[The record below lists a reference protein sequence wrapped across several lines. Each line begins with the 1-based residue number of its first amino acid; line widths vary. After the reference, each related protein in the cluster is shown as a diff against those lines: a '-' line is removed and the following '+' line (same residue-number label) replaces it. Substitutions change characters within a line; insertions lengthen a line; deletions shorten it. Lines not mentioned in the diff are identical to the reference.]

1 MLKFFK
7 FCFDF
12 YIKSSIHVALAV
24 TCLGSLTVG
33 LVPESDSQKLLI
45 FIFFSTLFTYNFI
58 KYFPLFFS
66 GATRKNS
73 AGILSLSSI
82 SGLVAFGIFF
92 TLNFETKIFVI
103 FGGFLVIVYTI
114 PFFGET
120 SNWRNKKGWK
130 IHLVALCWVLLTVGA
145 PLTFLNN
152 LSFALFLKGSLIQ
165 FIYVWV
171 ATLPF
176 EIRDVSTDD
185 LSLRTIPQQFGI
197 HKTKIIGLLLLGIGL
212 FVSVFLYNFMDV
224 IPILIAYVM
233 LGISLYYSTPEKSK
247 YYTSFWIEGI
257 PMIWWLSF
265 HLISYFY

>member
-33 LVPESDSQKLLI
+33 LLPESNTQKLLI
-45 FIFFSTLFTYNFI
+45 FIFFSTLSAYNFI

-66 GATRKNS
+66 ASKRKNPF
-73 AGILSLSSI
+73 GILLLSSI
-82 SGLVAFGIFF
+82 SVLVAFVLFF
-92 TLNFETKIFVI
+92 TLNFEAKIFVI
-103 FGGFLVIVYTI
+103 LGGVLVIIYTI

-130 IHLVALCWVLLTVGA
+130 IYLVALSWVLLTVGA
-145 PLTFLNN
+145 PLASTTDF
-152 LSFALFLKGSLIQ
+152 SFFLFLKESLIP

-176 EIRDVSTDD
+176 EIRDVFTDD
-185 LSLRTIPQQFGI
+185 LNLRTIPQQLGI
-197 HKTKIIGLLLLGIGL
+197 HKTKKIGLLLLVMGL
-212 FVSVFLYNFMDV
+212 FASVFLYNFIDV
-224 IPILIAYVM
+224 ISICIAYVL
-233 LGISLYYSTPEKSK
+233 LGVSLCYTTPIKSK

-257 PMIWWLSF
+257 PMVWWLSF
-265 HLISYFY
+265 CLISYFY